1 MVGRLKIRECP
12 KPFSLMDMFP
22 GKDEADTA
30 EYVVDFFTSIAD
42 QFQPLTEEDIPPNCE
57 IATAFR
63 SVRKRSKK
71 E

>member
-1 MVGRLKIRECP
+1 MSKALLIDGHVP
-12 KPFSLMDMFP
+12 WT

>member
-1 MVGRLKIRECP
+1 
-12 KPFSLMDMFP
+12 MDMFP

-30 EYVVDFFTSIAD
+30 EYVLDFFTSIAD